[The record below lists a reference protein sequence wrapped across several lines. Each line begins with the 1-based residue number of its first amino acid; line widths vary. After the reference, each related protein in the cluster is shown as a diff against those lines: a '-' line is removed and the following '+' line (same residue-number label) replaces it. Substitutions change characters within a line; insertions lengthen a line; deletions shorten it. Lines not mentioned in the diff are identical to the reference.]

1 MIKKILLF
9 LILVF
14 TSCSEQVDL
23 IVYNAEIYTVDNNKN
38 KATSFAVKDGKFI
51 YVGDDS
57 VTSNYSSSNIINAE
71 GLPVYPGFIDSH
83 AHFYNLGFF
92 NDQVNL
98 KETKSFQEVL
108 KRVIEYNNSNKK
120 DFIIGRGW
128 DQNDF
133 IIGRGWDQND
143 WENKSFP
150 TNKLLNEEFPDKA
163 IVLRRIDG
171 HAYLVNDFAL
181 NLAGID
187 KSSNVDGGEF
197 VKSNGKLTGVLI
209 DNAMRLIDDIIPAPT
224 KEESIKA
231 LISAQEIAFENGLT
245 TIAEAGISRE
255 QIELIDSLQKT
266 GILKIKIYAMIE
278 NNLEDVDYY
287 LEQGPYKT
295 DKLNV
300 RSVKVYADGAIGT
313 SGASMIE
320 DYSDRRGYKGIIRTP
335 IDCTKNLASKL
346 SGTKFQMNTH
356 AIGDNANRIVLEA
369 YGDALFNYRDPR
381 WRVEHA
387 QVINENDIDL
397 FNQKIIPSVQP
408 THATSD
414 MYWLYDR
421 VGKKRANLAYA
432 YKELLTRSKVI
443 AFGTDFPVE
452 DISPIMTFY
461 SAVARKDLN
470 GYPSEGF
477 QMENSINRADALYAM
492 TVFGAYANFE
502 ENEKGSIEVGKSA
515 DFIILDNDLIISEE
529 NKIPFT
535 KTVAT
540 FIDGELVFNRRYN

>member
-9 LILVF
+9 LFLVF

-23 IVYNAEIYTVDNNKN
+23 IVYNAEIYTVDNNNN

-120 DFIIGRGW
+120 
-128 DQNDF
+128 DF

-245 TIAEAGISRE
+245 TIAEAGISRK

-300 RSVKVYADGAIGT
+300 RSVKVYADGALG
-313 SGASMIE
+313 SRGASMIE

-335 IDCTKNLASKL
+335 IDSIKNLAFKL

>member
-1 MIKKILLF
+1 MIKKILLL

-23 IVYNAEIYTVDNNKN
+23 IVYNAEVYTVDNKN
-38 KATSFAVKDGKFI
+38 NNATSFAVKDGKFI

-57 VTSNYSSSNIINAE
+57 VTSKYSSSNIINAE
-71 GLPVYPGFIDSH
+71 GLPIYPGFIDSH

-108 KRVIEYNNSNKK
+108 KRVIEYNNSNEK
-120 DFIIGRGW
+120 
-128 DQNDF
+128 DF

-150 TNKLLNEEFPDKA
+150 TNKLLNEEFPDKP
-163 IVLRRIDG
+163 IILRRIDG

-209 DNAMRLIDDIIPAPT
+209 DNAMRLIDEIIPAPT

-245 TIAEAGISRE
+245 TISEAGISRE
-255 QIELIDSLQKT
+255 QIELIDSLHKT
-266 GILKIKIYAMIE
+266 GVLKIKIYAMIE
-278 NNLEDVDYY
+278 NNPEDVDYY
-287 LEQGPYKT
+287 IEKGPYKT

-300 RSVKVYADGAIGT
+300 RSVKVYADGALG
-313 SGASMIE
+313 SRGASMIDE
-320 DYSDRRGYKGIIRTP
+320 YSDRRGYYGIIRTP
-335 IDCTKNLASKL
+335 IDSIDNLAFKL
-346 SGTKFQMNTH
+346 AGTKFQMNTH
-356 AIGDNANRIVLEA
+356 AIGDNANRIVLNA
-369 YGDALFNYRDPR
+369 YRNALFNYRDPR
-381 WRVEHA
+381 WRIEHA

-432 YKELLTRSKVI
+432 NKELLTRSKVI

-461 SAVARKDLN
+461 SAVARKDIN

-477 QMENSINRADALYAM
+477 QMENSISRGDALYAM
-492 TVFGAYANFE
+492 TIHGAYANFE

-515 DFIILDNDLIISEE
+515 DFIILDNDIVRSAE
-529 NKIPFT
+529 NRILLT
-535 KTVAT
+535 NIVAT

>member
-1 MIKKILLF
+1 MIKKTL
-9 LILVF
+9 LILTLLL

-23 IVYNAEIYTVDNNKN
+23 IVYNAEVYTVDDTNTKV
-38 KATSFAVKDGKFI
+38 TSFAVKDGKFI

-57 VTSNYSSSNIINAE
+57 VTSKYSSPNIINAE

-98 KETKSFQEVL
+98 KETKSFEEVL
-108 KRVIEYNNSNKK
+108 KRVIEFNNSNRK

-128 DQNDF
+128 DQND
-133 IIGRGWDQND
+133 WDD
-143 WENKSFP
+143 KSFP
-150 TNKLLNEEFPDKA
+150 SNKLLNEKFPDKA
-163 IVLRRIDG
+163 VVLRRIDG

-187 KSSNVDGGEF
+187 KSSSIDGGDF

-209 DNAMRLIDDIIPAPT
+209 DNAMRLIDEIIPDPT
-224 KEESIKA
+224 LEESVKA

-255 QIELIDSLQKT
+255 QIELIDSLQNS
-266 GILKIKIYAMIE
+266 GVLKIKIYAMIE
-278 NNLEDVDYY
+278 NNTEDVDYY
-287 LEQGPYKT
+287 LEKGPYKT

-300 RSVKVYADGAIGT
+300 RSVKVYADGALG
-313 SGASMIE
+313 SRGASMIDE
-320 DYSDRRGYKGIIRTP
+320 YSDRRGYFGIIRTP
-335 IDCTKNLASKL
+335 IDSIKNLAFKL
-346 SGTKFQMNTH
+346 AGTKFQMNTH
-356 AIGDNANRIVLEA
+356 AIGDNANRIVLNA

-461 SAVARKDLN
+461 SAVARKDID

-477 QMENSINRADALYAM
+477 QMENSLNRADALYAM

-502 ENEKGSIEVGKSA
+502 ENEKGSIEIGKSA

-529 NKIPFT
+529 DKIPST
-535 KTVAT
+535 NTVAT

>member
-1 MIKKILLF
+1 MIKKTLLF
-9 LILVF
+9 LILVL

-23 IVYNAEIYTVDNNKN
+23 IVYNAEVYTVDNNNN

-57 VTSNYSSSNIINAE
+57 ITSKYSSSNIINAE

-98 KETKSFQEVL
+98 KETKSFEEVL
-108 KRVIEYNNSNKK
+108 KRVMEFNNSNDK

-128 DQNDF
+128 DQND
-133 IIGRGWDQND
+133 WV
-143 WENKSFP
+143 NKSFP

-187 KSSNVDGGEF
+187 KSSNIEGGEF

-209 DNAMRLIDDIIPAPT
+209 DNAMRLIDDIIPDPT
-224 KEESIKA
+224 KEESVKA

-245 TIAEAGISRE
+245 TISEAGISRE

-266 GILKIKIYAMIE
+266 GVLKIKIYAMIE

-300 RSVKVYADGAIGT
+300 RSVKVYADGALG
-313 SGASMIE
+313 SRGASMIDE
-320 DYSDRRGYKGIIRTP
+320 YSDRRGYFGIIRTP
-335 IDCTKNLASKL
+335 IDSINSLAFKL
-346 SGTKFQMNTH
+346 AGTKFQMNTH
-356 AIGDNANRIVLEA
+356 AIGDNANRIVLNA
-369 YGDALFNYRDPR
+369 YRDALVNYRDPR
-381 WRVEHA
+381 WRIEHA
-387 QVINENDIDL
+387 QVINEKDIDL
-397 FNQKIIPSVQP
+397 FNLKIIPSVQP

-421 VGKKRANLAYA
+421 VGKERASLAYA
-432 YKELLTRSKVI
+432 YKELFERSGVI
-443 AFGTDFPVE
+443 PFGTDFPVE

-461 SAVARKDLN
+461 SAVVRKDLN
-470 GYPSEGF
+470 GYPDDGF
-477 QMENSINRADALYAM
+477 QMENSISRGDALYAM
-492 TVFGAYANFE
+492 TIHGAYSNFE
-502 ENEKGSIEVGKSA
+502 EDEKGSIEVGKSA
-515 DFIILDNDLIISEE
+515 DFIILDNDLIKSAEIR
-529 NKIPFT
+529 IPST
-535 KTVAT
+535 NIVAT

>member
-1 MIKKILLF
+1 MIKKTL
-9 LILVF
+9 LILTLLL

-23 IVYNAEIYTVDNNKN
+23 IVYNAEVYTVDDNNTKVS
-38 KATSFAVKDGKFI
+38 SFAVKDGKFI

-57 VTSNYSSSNIINAE
+57 VTSKYSSSNIINAE

-83 AHFYNLGFF
+83 AHFYNLGFL

-98 KETKSFQEVL
+98 KETKSFEEVL
-108 KRVIEYNNSNKK
+108 KRVIEFNNLNEK

-128 DQNDF
+128 DQND
-133 IIGRGWDQND
+133 WDD
-143 WENKSFP
+143 KSFP
-150 TNKLLNEEFPDKA
+150 SNKLLNEKFPDKA
-163 IVLRRIDG
+163 VVLRRIDG

-187 KSSNVDGGEF
+187 KSSSIDGGDF

-209 DNAMRLIDDIIPAPT
+209 DNAMRLIDEIIPDPT
-224 KEESIKA
+224 LEESVKA

-255 QIELIDSLQKT
+255 QIELIDSLHKS
-266 GILKIKIYAMIE
+266 GVLKIKIYAMIE
-278 NNLEDVDYY
+278 NNTEDVDYY
-287 LEQGPYKT
+287 LEKGPYKT

-300 RSVKVYADGAIGT
+300 RSVKVYADGALG
-313 SGASMIE
+313 SRGASMIDE
-320 DYSDRRGYKGIIRTP
+320 YSDRRGYFGIIRTP
-335 IDCTKNLASKL
+335 IDSIKNLAFKL
-346 SGTKFQMNTH
+346 AGTKFQMNTH
-356 AIGDNANRIVLEA
+356 AIGDNANRIVLNA
-369 YGDALFNYRDPR
+369 YRDALFNYRDPR

-397 FNQKIIPSVQP
+397 FNHKIIPSVQP

-452 DISPIMTFY
+452 DISPIMTYY
-461 SAVARKDLN
+461 SAVARKDID

-502 ENEKGSIEVGKSA
+502 ENEKGSIEIGKSA

-529 NKIPFT
+529 DKIPST
-535 KTVAT
+535 NTVAT

>member
-1 MIKKILLF
+1 MIKKTF
-9 LILVF
+9 LILTLVL
-14 TSCSEQVDL
+14 TSCSEQADL
-23 IVYNAEIYTVDNNKN
+23 IVYNAGVYTLDGNNNKL
-38 KATSFAVKDGKFI
+38 TSFAVKDGKFI

-57 VTSNYSSSNIINAE
+57 VTSKYSSSNIINAE

-98 KETKSFQEVL
+98 KETKSFEEVL
-108 KRVIEYNNSNKK
+108 KRVIEFDNSNNK
-120 DFIIGRGW
+120 
-128 DQNDF
+128 NF

-143 WENKSFP
+143 WDNKSFP

-187 KSSNVDGGEF
+187 KSSNIDGGEF

-209 DNAMRLIDDIIPAPT
+209 DNAMRLIDEIIPDPSI
-224 KEESIKA
+224 EESVKA

-245 TIAEAGISRE
+245 TIAEAGISRQ
-255 QIELIDSLQKT
+255 QIELIDSLQKQ
-266 GILKIKIYAMIE
+266 GVLKIKIYAMIE

-300 RSVKVYADGAIGT
+300 RSVKVYADGALG
-313 SGASMIE
+313 SRGASMIDE
-320 DYSDRRGYKGIIRTP
+320 YSDRTGYFGIIRTP
-335 IDCTKNLASKL
+335 IDSIKNLAFKL
-346 SGTKFQMNTH
+346 AGTNFQMNTH
-356 AIGDNANRIVLEA
+356 AIGDNANRIVLNA
-369 YGDALFNYRDPR
+369 YRDALFNFRDPR
-381 WRVEHA
+381 WRIEHA
-387 QVINENDIDL
+387 QVINEEDIDL

-421 VGKKRANLAYA
+421 IGKKRANLAYA
-432 YKELLTRSKVI
+432 YKELFDRSGVI
-443 AFGTDFPVE
+443 PFGTDFPVE

-461 SAVARKDLN
+461 SAVARKDIN
-470 GYPSEGF
+470 GYPSDGF

-492 TVFGAYANFE
+492 TIHGAYANFE
-502 ENEKGSIEVGKSA
+502 EDEKGSIEVGKSA
-515 DFIILDNDLIISEE
+515 DFIILDNDLLTSAE
-529 NKIPFT
+529 NRIPYT
-535 KTVAT
+535 NTVAT

>member
-23 IVYNAEIYTVDNNKN
+23 IVYNAEIYTVDNNNN

-108 KRVIEYNNSNKK
+108 KRVIEYNNSNEK
-120 DFIIGRGW
+120 
-128 DQNDF
+128 DF

-300 RSVKVYADGAIGT
+300 RSVKVYADGALG
-313 SGASMIE
+313 SRGASMIE

-335 IDCTKNLASKL
+335 IDSIKNLAFKL
-346 SGTKFQMNTH
+346 SGSKFQMNTH

-432 YKELLTRSKVI
+432 YKELLNRSKVI

>member
-23 IVYNAEIYTVDNNKN
+23 IVYNAEVYTIGDYND

-57 VTSNYSSSNIINAE
+57 VTSKYSSSNIINAE
-71 GLPVYPGFIDSH
+71 GLPIYPGFIDSH

-108 KRVIEYNNSNKK
+108 KRVIEYNNSNEK
-120 DFIIGRGW
+120 
-128 DQNDF
+128 DF

-150 TNKLLNEEFPDKA
+150 TNKLLNEEFPDKP

-187 KSSNVDGGEF
+187 KSSNIDGGEF

-245 TIAEAGISRE
+245 TISEAGISRE

-266 GILKIKIYAMIE
+266 GVLKIKIYAMIE
-278 NNLEDVDYY
+278 NNPEDVDYY
-287 LEQGPYKT
+287 IEKGPYKT

-300 RSVKVYADGAIGT
+300 RSVKVYADGALG
-313 SGASMIE
+313 SRGASMIDE
-320 DYSDRRGYKGIIRTP
+320 YSDRRGYYGIIRTP
-335 IDCTKNLASKL
+335 IDSINNLAFKL
-346 SGTKFQMNTH
+346 AGTKFQMNTH
-356 AIGDNANRIVLEA
+356 AIGDNANRIVLTA
-369 YGDALFNYRDPR
+369 YRDALFNYRDPR
-381 WRVEHA
+381 WRIEHA

-421 VGKKRANLAYA
+421 IGKKRANLAYA
-432 YKELLTRSKVI
+432 YKDLLDKSGVI
-443 AFGTDFPVE
+443 PFGTDFPVE
-452 DISPIMTFY
+452 NISPIMTFY
-461 SAVARKDLN
+461 SAVVRKDLD
-470 GYPSEGF
+470 GYPTNGF
-477 QMENSINRADALYAM
+477 QMENSIGRGDALAAM
-492 TVFGAYANFE
+492 TIHGAYANFE

-515 DFIILDNDLIISEE
+515 DFIILDNDLIRSAE
-529 NKIPFT
+529 NRIPLT
-535 KTVAT
+535 NLVAP

>member
-1 MIKKILLF
+1 MIKKTL
-9 LILVF
+9 LILTLLL

-23 IVYNAEIYTVDNNKN
+23 IVYNAEVYTVDDTNTKV
-38 KATSFAVKDGKFI
+38 TSFAVKDGKFI

-57 VTSNYSSSNIINAE
+57 VTSKYSSSNIINAE

-98 KETKSFQEVL
+98 KETNSFEEVL
-108 KRVIEYNNSNKK
+108 KRVVEFNNLNEK

-128 DQNDF
+128 DQND
-133 IIGRGWDQND
+133 WND
-143 WENKSFP
+143 KSFP
-150 TNKLLNEEFPDKA
+150 TNKLLNEKFPDKA
-163 IVLRRIDG
+163 VVLRRIDG

-187 KSSNVDGGEF
+187 KSSSIDGGDF

-209 DNAMRLIDDIIPAPT
+209 DNAMRLIDEIIPDPT
-224 KEESIKA
+224 LEESVKA

-255 QIELIDSLQKT
+255 QIELIDSLHKS
-266 GILKIKIYAMIE
+266 GVLKIKIYAMIE
-278 NNLEDVDYY
+278 NNTEDVDYY
-287 LEQGPYKT
+287 LEKGPYKT

-300 RSVKVYADGAIGT
+300 RSVKVYADGALG
-313 SGASMIE
+313 SRGASMIDE
-320 DYSDRRGYKGIIRTP
+320 YSDRRGYFGIIRTP
-335 IDCTKNLASKL
+335 IDSIKNLAFKL
-346 SGTKFQMNTH
+346 AGTKFQMNTH
-356 AIGDNANRIVLEA
+356 AIGDNANRIVLNA

-461 SAVARKDLN
+461 SAVARKDID

-477 QMENSINRADALYAM
+477 QMENSLNRADALYAM

-502 ENEKGSIEVGKSA
+502 ENEKGSIEIGKSA
-515 DFIILDNDLIISEE
+515 DFIILDNDLIISQED
-529 NKIPFT
+529 KIPST
-535 KTVAT
+535 NTVAT

>member
-1 MIKKILLF
+1 MIKKTF
-9 LILVF
+9 LILTLVL
-14 TSCSEQVDL
+14 TSCSEQADL
-23 IVYNAEIYTVDNNKN
+23 IVYNAGVYTLDGNNNKL
-38 KATSFAVKDGKFI
+38 TSFAVKDGKFI

-57 VTSNYSSSNIINAE
+57 VTSKYSSSNIINAE

-98 KETKSFQEVL
+98 KETKSFEEVL
-108 KRVIEYNNSNKK
+108 KRVIEFDNSNNK
-120 DFIIGRGW
+120 
-128 DQNDF
+128 NF

-143 WENKSFP
+143 WDNKSFP

-187 KSSNVDGGEF
+187 KSSNIDGGEF

-209 DNAMRLIDDIIPAPT
+209 DNAMRLIDEIIPDPSI
-224 KEESIKA
+224 EESVKA

-245 TIAEAGISRE
+245 TIAEAGISRQ
-255 QIELIDSLQKT
+255 QIELIDSLQKQ
-266 GILKIKIYAMIE
+266 GVLKIKIYAMIE

-300 RSVKVYADGAIGT
+300 RSVKVYADGALG
-313 SGASMIE
+313 SRGASMIDE
-320 DYSDRRGYKGIIRTP
+320 YSYRTGYFGIIRTP
-335 IDCTKNLASKL
+335 IDSIKNLAFKL
-346 SGTKFQMNTH
+346 AGTNFQMNTH
-356 AIGDNANRIVLEA
+356 AIGDNANRIVLNA
-369 YGDALFNYRDPR
+369 YRDALFNFRDPR
-381 WRVEHA
+381 WRIEHA
-387 QVINENDIDL
+387 QVINEEDIDL

-421 VGKKRANLAYA
+421 IGKKRANLAYA
-432 YKELLTRSKVI
+432 YKELFDRSGVI
-443 AFGTDFPVE
+443 PFGTDFPVE

-461 SAVARKDLN
+461 SAVARKDIN
-470 GYPSEGF
+470 GYPSDGF
-477 QMENSINRADALYAM
+477 QMENSISRADALYAM
-492 TVFGAYANFE
+492 TIHGAYANFE
-502 ENEKGSIEVGKSA
+502 EDEKGSIEVGKSA
-515 DFIILDNDLIISEE
+515 DFIILDNDLLTSAE
-529 NKIPFT
+529 NRIPYT
-535 KTVAT
+535 NTVAT